1 MAKRRT
7 FTPGVKAQV
16 VLETLAGAT
25 HRALHVTAPLES
37 ATSIG
42 SSPGFL
48 RGGKHPR
55 TRLMRQQV
63 ATVGKGIAILSGLL
77 VLLGLFLSSLHSYLL
92 FHNLA
97 EIFSIVIACAI
108 FMFAWNA
115 RHFLQNNYLL
125 FIGIAY
131 LFVAGVDL
139 IHTLAYKG
147 MRVFPGDDANLPTQL
162 WIAARYLQGIS
173 LFIAPLLLRRKL
185 NPYYVFIGYAVAV
198 GLLLGAIFYWHVFP
212 DCYIE
217 GLGLTPFKK
226 ISEYIISLILLA
238 SVASLLKSRAG
249 FDRGVLN
256 LLILSI
262 VFTIGA
268 ELAFTLYVSVYGLL
282 NIIGHLLKIVA
293 FYLIYK
299 AIIETGL
306 VRPYDL
312 LFRDLKQSEETLQQY
327 AFELQARNEEL
338 DAFAHTV
345 AHDLKNPL
353 AIIIS
358 SANGLEHYHATLEDE
373 QRQELLELIG
383 RTGFKMNKIIDN
395 LLLLGQVR
403 KVEVQAE
410 PLDMGAVV
418 AEARQGLVQLIEEHQ
433 AEIILPDAWPVAWGY
448 GPWVE
453 EVWANYLSN
462 GIKYGGQSP
471 RVELGATAQAD
482 GMIRFWVRDNGP
494 GLTRDEQARL
504 FKSFTQRKQV
514 RVSGHGFGLSIVRR
528 IVEKLG
534 GQVGVEG
541 KVGQGSVFYFTLPGA
556 PGRSIN

>member
-1 MAKRRT
+1 MRE
-7 FTPGVKAQV
+7 QV
-16 VLETLAGAT
+16 V
-25 HRALHVTAPLES
+25 
-37 ATSIG
+37 
-42 SSPGFL
+42 
-48 RGGKHPR
+48 
-55 TRLMRQQV
+55 
-63 ATVGKGIAILSGLL
+63 TVGNGVAILSGLL
-77 VLLGLFLSSLHSYLL
+77 VLLALFLSSLHSYLL

-131 LFVAGVDL
+131 LFVAGLDL
-139 IHTLAYKG
+139 IHTFAYKG

-162 WIAARYLQGIS
+162 WIAARYLQSIS
-173 LFIAPLLLRRKL
+173 LLIAPLLLRRKL
-185 NPYYVFIGYAVAV
+185 NPYYVFIGYALAV

-212 DCYIE
+212 VCYIE
-217 GLGLTPFKK
+217 GVGLTPFKK

-238 SVASLLKSRAG
+238 SVALLLKKRIG
-249 FDRGVLN
+249 FDEGVLN

-262 VFTIGA
+262 IFTIGA
-268 ELAFTLYVSVYGLL
+268 ELAFTLYVSVYGLP
-282 NIIGHLLKIVA
+282 NIIGHLFKIVA

-327 AFELQARNEEL
+327 ASELQARNEEL

-358 SANGLEHYHATLEDE
+358 SANGLEHYNATLEDE
-373 QRQELLELIG
+373 ERQELLGLIG
-383 RTGFKMNKIIDN
+383 RTAFKMNKIIDN

-418 AEARQGLVQLIEEHQ
+418 AEARQRLAQLIEEHQ
-433 AEIILPDAWPVAWGY
+433 AEIILPDAWPAALGY

-462 GIKYGGQSP
+462 AIKYGGQSP
-471 RVELGATAQAD
+471 RAELGATAQPD

-504 FKSFTQRKQV
+504 FRLFAQRRQV
-514 RVSGHGFGLSIVRR
+514 RISGHGFGLSIVRR

-534 GQVGVEG
+534 GQAGVES
-541 KVGQGSVFYFTLPGA
+541 KVGEGSVFYFTLPGTT
-556 PGRSIN
+556 S

>member
-1 MAKRRT
+1 MRE
-7 FTPGVKAQV
+7 QV
-16 VLETLAGAT
+16 
-25 HRALHVTAPLES
+25 R
-37 ATSIG
+37 
-42 SSPGFL
+42 
-48 RGGKHPR
+48 
-55 TRLMRQQV
+55 
-63 ATVGKGIAILSGLL
+63 TVGNGVAILSGLL
-77 VLLGLFLSSLHSYLL
+77 ALLALFLSSLHSYLL

-115 RHFLQNNYLL
+115 RPFLQNNYLL

-131 LFVAGVDL
+131 VFVAGLDL
-139 IHTLAYKG
+139 THTLAYKG

-162 WIAARYLQGIS
+162 WIAARYLQSIS
-173 LFIAPLLLRRKL
+173 LLIAPLLLRRKL
-185 NPYYVFIGYAVAV
+185 NPYYAFIGYAVAA

-212 DCYIE
+212 DCYTE
-217 GLGLTPFKK
+217 GIGLTPFKK

-238 SVASLLKSRAG
+238 SIALLLKSREG

-262 VFTIGA
+262 IFTIGA
-268 ELAFTLYVSVYGLL
+268 ELAFTLYIDVYGLL
-282 NIIGHLLKIVA
+282 NIIGHLFKIVA

-299 AIIETGL
+299 AVIETGL

-327 AFELQARNEEL
+327 ASELQVRNEEL
-338 DAFAHTV
+338 DTFAHTA

-358 SANGLEHYHATLEDE
+358 SANGLEHYNATLEDE
-373 QRQELLELIG
+373 ERQELLGLIG
-383 RTGFKMNKIIDN
+383 RTAFKMDKIIDN

-403 KVEVQAE
+403 KVDVQAE

-418 AEARQGLVQLIEEHQ
+418 AEARQRLTQLIEEHQ
-433 AEIILPDAWPVAWGY
+433 AEIILPDAWPVALGY

-462 GIKYGGQSP
+462 AIKYGGQSP
-471 RVELGATAQAD
+471 RVELGATVQPD

-494 GLTRDEQARL
+494 GLTRDEQGRL

-514 RVSGHGFGLSIVRR
+514 RISGHGFGLSIVRR

-534 GQVGVEG
+534 GQVGVES
-541 KVGQGSVFYFTLPGA
+541 KVGEGSVFYFTLPGTT
-556 PGRSIN
+556 S

>member
-7 FTPGVKAQV
+7 FTHRSKAQS
-16 VLETLAGAT
+16 VLENLTGAT
-25 HRALHVTAPLES
+25 YRALHVRAPLES
-37 ATSIG
+37 AASIG

-48 RGGKHPR
+48 RGAKHGR
-55 TRLMRQQV
+55 TRPATEQV
-63 ATVGKGIAILSGLL
+63 ITVSNGVAVLTGLL
-77 VLLGLFLSSLHSYLL
+77 VLLALFLSSLHSYLL
-92 FHNLA
+92 FHNMA

-115 RHFLQNNYLL
+115 RPFLQNNYLL

-139 IHTLAYKG
+139 FHTLAYKG

-162 WIAARYLQGIS
+162 WIAARYLQSIS
-173 LFIAPLLLRRKL
+173 LLIAPLLLRRKL
-185 NPYYVFIGYAVAV
+185 NPYYVFIGYGVTV

-217 GLGLTPFKK
+217 GVGLTPFKK

-238 SVASLLKSRAG
+238 SIAVLLKNREG
-249 FDRGVLN
+249 FDRGVLK

-262 VFTIGA
+262 IFTIGA
-268 ELAFTLYVSVYGLL
+268 ELAFTLYTDVYGLL

-299 AIIETGL
+299 AVIETGL

-327 AFELQARNEEL
+327 AFELQVRNEEL

-358 SANGLEHYHATLEDE
+358 SANGLEHYNATLEDE
-373 QRQELLELIG
+373 ERQELLGLIG
-383 RTGFKMNKIIDN
+383 HTAFKMDKIIDN

-418 AEARQGLVQLIEEHQ
+418 AEARQRLAQLIEEHQ
-433 AEIILPDAWPVAWGY
+433 AEIILPDAWPAALGY

-462 GIKYGGQSP
+462 AIKYGGQSP
-471 RVELGATAQAD
+471 RVELGATAQSD
-482 GMIRFWVRDNGP
+482 GMIRFWVRDSGP
-494 GLTRDEQARL
+494 GLTQDQQARL
-504 FKSFTQRKQV
+504 FKSFTQRRQV
-514 RVSGHGFGLSIVRR
+514 RISGHGFGLSIVRR

-534 GQVGVEG
+534 GQVGVES
-541 KVGQGSVFYFTLPGA
+541 KVGEGSVFYFTLPGTT
-556 PGRSIN
+556 S

>member
-7 FTPGVKAQV
+7 FTHRSKAQS
-16 VLETLAGAT
+16 VLESLTGAT
-25 HRALHVTAPLES
+25 YRALHVRAPLES
-37 ATSIG
+37 AASIG

-48 RGGKHPR
+48 RGAKHGR
-55 TRLMRQQV
+55 TKPATEQV
-63 ATVGKGIAILSGLL
+63 GTVGKGVAILSGLL
-77 VLLGLFLSSLHSYLL
+77 VLLALFLSSLQSYLL

-115 RHFLQNNYLL
+115 RHFLENNYLL

-131 LFVAGVDL
+131 LFVAGLDL
-139 IHTLAYKG
+139 FHTLAYKG

-162 WIAARYLQGIS
+162 WIAARYLQSIS
-173 LFIAPLLLRRKL
+173 LLIAPLLLRRKL

-198 GLLLGAIFYWHVFP
+198 GLLLGSVFYWHVFP

-217 GLGLTPFKK
+217 GVGLTPFKK

-238 SVASLLKSRAG
+238 SIALLLKNREG

-262 VFTIGA
+262 IFTIGA
-268 ELAFTLYVSVYGLL
+268 ELAFTLYIDVYGLP
-282 NIIGHLLKIVA
+282 NIIGHLFKIVA

-299 AIIETGL
+299 AVIETGL

-327 AFELQARNEEL
+327 ASELQVRNEEL

-358 SANGLEHYHATLEDE
+358 STNGLEHYNATLEDE
-373 QRQELLELIG
+373 ERQELLELIG
-383 RTGFKMNKIIDN
+383 RTAFKMNKIIDN

-403 KVEVQAE
+403 KVEVQGE

-418 AEARQGLVQLIEEHQ
+418 AEARQRLAQLIEEHQ
-433 AEIILPDAWPVAWGY
+433 AEIILPDAWPVALGY

-462 GIKYGGQSP
+462 AIKYGGQSP
-471 RVELGATAQAD
+471 RVELGATAQPD

-494 GLTRDEQARL
+494 GLTRDEQTRL
-504 FKSFTQRKQV
+504 FKSFTQRRQV

-534 GQVGVEG
+534 GQAGVES
-541 KVGQGSVFYFTLPGA
+541 KVGEGSVFYFTLP
-556 PGRSIN
+556 RTTS

>member
-7 FTPGVKAQV
+7 FTHRSKAQS
-16 VLETLAGAT
+16 VLESLTGAT
-25 HRALHVTAPLES
+25 YRALHVRAPLES
-37 ATSIG
+37 AASIG

-48 RGGKHPR
+48 RGAKHGR
-55 TRLMRQQV
+55 TKPATEQV
-63 ATVGKGIAILSGLL
+63 GTVGKGVAILSGLL
-77 VLLGLFLSSLHSYLL
+77 VLLALFLSSLQSYLL

-115 RHFLQNNYLL
+115 RHFLENNYLL

-131 LFVAGVDL
+131 LFVAGLDL
-139 IHTLAYKG
+139 FHTLAYKG

-162 WIAARYLQGIS
+162 WIAARYLQSIS
-173 LFIAPLLLRRKL
+173 LLIAPLLLRRKL

-198 GLLLGAIFYWHVFP
+198 GLLLGSVFYWHVFP

-217 GLGLTPFKK
+217 GVGLTPFKK

-238 SVASLLKSRAG
+238 SIALLLKNREG

-262 VFTIGA
+262 IFTIGA
-268 ELAFTLYVSVYGLL
+268 ELAFTLYIDVYGLP
-282 NIIGHLLKIVA
+282 NIIGHLFKIVA

-299 AIIETGL
+299 AVIETGL

-327 AFELQARNEEL
+327 ASELQVRNEEL

-358 SANGLEHYHATLEDE
+358 STNGLEHYNATV
-373 QRQELLELIG
+373 
-383 RTGFKMNKIIDN
+383 
-395 LLLLGQVR
+395 QV
-403 KVEVQAE
+403 E

-418 AEARQGLVQLIEEHQ
+418 AEARQRLAQLIEEHQ
-433 AEIILPDAWPVAWGY
+433 AEIILPDAWPVALGY

-462 GIKYGGQSP
+462 AIKYGGQSP
-471 RVELGATAQAD
+471 RVELGATAQPD

-494 GLTRDEQARL
+494 GLTRDEQTRL
-504 FKSFTQRKQV
+504 FKSFTQRRQV

-534 GQVGVEG
+534 GQAGVES
-541 KVGQGSVFYFTLPGA
+541 KVGEGSVFYFTLP
-556 PGRSIN
+556 RTTS

>member
-7 FTPGVKAQV
+7 FTHRSKAQSM
-16 VLETLAGAT
+16 LENLTGAT
-25 HRALHVTAPLES
+25 YRALHVRAPLES
-37 ATSIG
+37 AASIG

-48 RGGKHPR
+48 RGAKHGR
-55 TRLMRQQV
+55 TRPATEQV
-63 ATVGKGIAILSGLL
+63 GTVSKGVAILSGLL
-77 VLLGLFLSSLHSYLL
+77 VLLALFLSSLYSYLL

-108 FMFAWNA
+108 FMFAWNT

-139 IHTLAYKG
+139 FHTLAYKG
-147 MRVFPGDDANLPTQL
+147 MRVFAGDDANLPTQL
-162 WIAARYLQGIS
+162 WIAARYLQSIS
-173 LFIAPLLLRRKL
+173 LLIAPLLLRQKL
-185 NPYYVFIGYAVAV
+185 NPYYVFIGYAATV
-198 GLLLGAIFYWHVFP
+198 GLLLGAVFYWHVFP

-217 GLGLTPFKK
+217 GVGLTPFKK

-238 SVASLLKSRAG
+238 SIALLLKNHEG
-249 FDRGVLN
+249 FDRGVLS

-262 VFTIGA
+262 IFTIGA
-268 ELAFTLYVSVYGLL
+268 ELAFTLYVDVYGLL

-299 AIIETGL
+299 AVIETGL

-312 LFRDLKQSEETLQQY
+312 LFRDLKQSEETLQKY
-327 AFELQARNEEL
+327 ASELQVRNEEL

-353 AIIIS
+353 AIILS
-358 SANGLEHYHATLEDE
+358 SANGLEHYNATLENE
-373 QRQELLELIG
+373 EREELLGLIE
-383 RTGFKMNKIIDN
+383 RTAFKMDKIIDN

-410 PLDMGAVV
+410 PLDMGTVV
-418 AEARQGLVQLIEEHQ
+418 AEARQRLAQLIEEHQ
-433 AEIILPDAWPVAWGY
+433 AEIILPDAWPVASGY
-448 GPWVE
+448 APWVE

-462 GIKYGGQSP
+462 AIKYGGQSS

-482 GMIRFWVRDNGP
+482 GMIRFWVHDNGP

-504 FKSFTQRKQV
+504 FKSFTQRRQV
-514 RVSGHGFGLSIVRR
+514 RISGHGFGLSIVRR

-534 GQVGVEG
+534 GQVGVES
-541 KVGQGSVFYFTLPGA
+541 KVGEGSVFYFTLPGTT
-556 PGRSIN
+556 S

>member
-7 FTPGVKAQV
+7 FIHRSKAQSI
-16 VLETLAGAT
+16 LENLTGAT
-25 HRALHVTAPLES
+25 YRALHVRAPLES
-37 ATSIG
+37 AASIG
-42 SSPGFL
+42 STPGFL
-48 RGGKHPR
+48 RGAKHGR
-55 TRLMRQQV
+55 TRLMGEQV
-63 ATVGKGIAILSGLL
+63 GTVGKGVAILSGLL
-77 VLLGLFLSSLHSYLL
+77 VLLALFLSSLHSYLL
-92 FHNLA
+92 FHNLG

-139 IHTLAYKG
+139 MHTLAYKG
-147 MRVFPGDDANLPTQL
+147 MRIFPGDDANLPTQL
-162 WIAARYLQGIS
+162 WIAARYVQSIS
-173 LFIAPLLLRRKL
+173 LLIAPLLLRRKL
-185 NPYYVFIGYAVAV
+185 NPYYVFIGYGVTV

-217 GLGLTPFKK
+217 GVGLTPFKK

-238 SVASLLKSRAG
+238 SIALLLKNREG

-262 VFTIGA
+262 IFTIGA
-268 ELAFTLYVSVYGLL
+268 EVAFTLYTDVYGLL

-299 AIIETGL
+299 AVIETGL

-327 AFELQARNEEL
+327 AFELQVRNEEL

-353 AIIIS
+353 AIILS
-358 SANGLEHYHATLEDE
+358 SANGLEHYNATLEDE
-373 QRQELLELIG
+373 ERQELLGLIE
-383 RTGFKMNKIIDN
+383 RTALKMDKIIEN

-418 AEARQGLVQLIEEHQ
+418 AEARQRLAQLIEEHR
-433 AEIILPDAWPVAWGY
+433 AEIILPDAWPGALGY
-448 GPWVE
+448 SPWVE

-462 GIKYGGQSP
+462 AIKYGGQSP
-471 RVELGATAQAD
+471 RVELGATAQPD

-494 GLTRDEQARL
+494 GLSRDEQARL
-504 FKSFTQRKQV
+504 FESFTQRRQV
-514 RVSGHGFGLSIVRR
+514 RISGHGFGLSIVRR
-528 IVEKLG
+528 IAEKLG
-534 GQVGVEG
+534 GQVGVES
-541 KVGQGSVFYFTLPGA
+541 KVGEGSVFYFTLPGTT
-556 PGRSIN
+556 S

>member
-1 MAKRRT
+1 
-7 FTPGVKAQV
+7 
-16 VLETLAGAT
+16 
-25 HRALHVTAPLES
+25 
-37 ATSIG
+37 
-42 SSPGFL
+42 
-48 RGGKHPR
+48 
-55 TRLMRQQV
+55 MRQQV

-77 VLLGLFLSSLHSYLL
+77 VLLGLFLSSLYSYLL

-162 WIAARYLQGIS
+162 WIAARYLQSIS
-173 LFIAPLLLRRKL
+173 LLIAPLLLRRKF
-185 NPYYVFIGYAVAV
+185 NPYYVFISYAVTV
-198 GLLLGAIFYWHVFP
+198 SLLLGAIFYWHVFP

-238 SVASLLKSRAG
+238 SVALLLKKRVG

-262 VFTIGA
+262 VFTIAA

-327 AFELQARNEEL
+327 ASELQARNEEL

-358 SANGLEHYHATLEDE
+358 AANGLEHYHATLEDE

-410 PLDMGAVV
+410 PLDMGAIV

-471 RVELGATAQAD
+471 RVELGATAQPD

-494 GLTRDEQARL
+494 GLTPEQQARL
-504 FKSFTQRKQV
+504 FKSFTQFKQV

-534 GQVGVEG
+534 GQVGVES